1 MLSHI
6 VPLSANFKPH
16 SNRSPTAALQGGV
29 REKRL
34 GAPLAAH
41 RGFGYLMS
49 YIGEFSKD

>member
-6 VPLSANFKPH
+6 VPLSAKFKPH
-16 SNRSPTAALQGGV
+16 LIRSSSAALQGGV

-41 RGFGYLMS
+41 RGIGYLMS
-49 YIGEFSKD
+49 YIGAF